1 LTPSLFR
8 KIKAVYNEGVARSYF
23 NRRGGIIM
31 MNAINEK
38 GKKVTC
44 DVCEAIDI
52 IGEFDW
58 RDAMYFEK
66 LVQSNMDQG
75 DLFREAERRFNKKET
90 ELSIKRSQLLGQ
102 IGKMIDQYIS
112 DYMRE
117 YDLGEYITEQEFI
130 DRYGEDYYFGW
141 ES

>member
-1 LTPSLFR
+1 
-8 KIKAVYNEGVARSYF
+8 
-23 NRRGGIIM
+23 
-31 MNAINEK
+31 MNTFEEK

-66 LVQSNMDQG
+66 LVQSNIDQH
-75 DLFREAERRFNKKET
+75 DLFREAERRFNKKGT
-90 ELSIKRSQLLGQ
+90 TLSDKRSQLFGQ
-102 IGKMIDQYIS
+102 IGKMIGQYIS